1 MSKDLKKMP
10 EAELKKE
17 IREFLETRKILVLC
31 TASKEG
37 IPRASPMDFYI
48 DKESDDFDIFIT
60 PAPGSKTRNME
71 ENPNISIG
79 IYTPLDTGKVQGCQI
94 TCSSTALGEDRMV
107 WITEGELFDRLQ
119 KIALGKRKRFLKIAP
134 NKIELLDYSFI
145 KNKYA
150 ALQTLDLK

>member
-10 EAELKKE
+10 EVELKKE

-48 DKESDDFDIFIT
+48 DKESDEFNIFIT

-79 IYTPLDTGKVQGCQI
+79 IYTPMDTGKIQGMQI
-94 TCSSTALGEDRMV
+94 TVSGKDRMV
-107 WITEGELFDRLQ
+107 WITEGDLFDRLQ
-119 KIALGKRKRFLKIAP
+119 KIALGKRKRFLKIIP
-134 NKIELLDYSFI
+134 ERIELLDYSFI

>member
-48 DKESDDFDIFIT
+48 DKESDEFNIFIT
-60 PAPGSKTRNME
+60 PAPGSKTKNME
-71 ENPNISIG
+71 ENPNLSIG
-79 IYTPLDTGKVQGCQI
+79 IYTPMDTGKIQGCQI
-94 TCSSTALGEDRMV
+94 TASGEDRMV
-107 WITEGELFDRLQ
+107 WITEGDLFDRLQ
-119 KIALGKRKRFLKIAP
+119 KIALGKRKRFLKIIP
-134 NKIELLDYSFI
+134 EKIELLDYSFI

>member
-1 MSKDLKKMP
+1 MSKELKKMP
-10 EAELKKE
+10 EDELKKE

-48 DKESDDFDIFIT
+48 DKESDEFNIFIT
-60 PAPGSKTRNME
+60 PAPGSKTKNME

-79 IYTPLDTGKVQGCQI
+79 IYTPMDTGKIQGCQI
-94 TCSSTALGEDRMV
+94 TASGEDRMV
-107 WITEGELFDRLQ
+107 WITEGDLFDRLQ
-119 KIALGKRKRFLKIAP
+119 KIALGKRKRFLKIIP
-134 NKIELLDYSFI
+134 EKIELLDYSFI

-150 ALQTLDLK
+150 ALQTLNLK

>member
-1 MSKDLKKMP
+1 MSKELKKMP
-10 EAELKKE
+10 EDELKKE

-48 DKESDDFDIFIT
+48 DKESDEFNIFIT
-60 PAPGSKTRNME
+60 HAPGSKTKNME
-71 ENPNISIG
+71 ENPNLSIG
-79 IYTPLDTGKVQGCQI
+79 IYTPMDTGKIQGCQI
-94 TCSSTALGEDRMV
+94 TASGEDRLV
-107 WITEGELFDRLQ
+107 WITEGDLFDRLQ
-119 KIALGKRKRFLKIAP
+119 KIALGKRKRFLKIIP
-134 NKIELLDYSFI
+134 EKIELLDYSFI

>member
-1 MSKDLKKMP
+1 MSKTLKKLP

-17 IREFLETRKILVLC
+17 IREFLKTRKILVLC

-48 DKESDDFDIFIT
+48 DKKSDDFDIFIT

-79 IYTPLDTGKVQGCQI
+79 IYTPLDTGKVQGMQI
-94 TCSSTALGEDRMV
+94 TCRSTALGEDRMI
-107 WITEGELFDRLQ
+107 WITEGELFDRLN
-119 KIALGKRKRFLKIAP
+119 KIALGKRKRFLKIVP
-134 NKIELLDYSFI
+134 QRIELLDYSFRKKGYSPMQI
-145 KNKYA
+145 
-150 ALQTLDLK
+150 LDLK

>member
-1 MSKDLKKMP
+1 MSKELKKMP
-10 EAELKKE
+10 EDELKKE

-48 DKESDDFDIFIT
+48 DKESDEFNIFIT
-60 PAPGSKTRNME
+60 PAPGSKTKNME

-79 IYTPLDTGKVQGCQI
+79 IYTPMDTGKIQGCQI
-94 TCSSTALGEDRMV
+94 TASGEDRLV
-107 WITEGELFDRLQ
+107 WITEGDLFDRLQ
-119 KIALGKRKRFLKIAP
+119 KIALGKRKRFLKIIP
-134 NKIELLDYSFI
+134 EKIELLDYSFI

>member
-1 MSKDLKKMP
+1 MSKELKKMP
-10 EAELKKE
+10 EDELKKE

-48 DKESDDFDIFIT
+48 DKESDEFNIFIT
-60 PAPGSKTRNME
+60 PAPGSKTKNME

-79 IYTPLDTGKVQGCQI
+79 IYTPMDTGKIQGCQI
-94 TCSSTALGEDRMV
+94 TASGEDRLV
-107 WITEGELFDRLQ
+107 WITEGEVFDRLQ
-119 KIALGKRKRFLKIAP
+119 KIALGKRKRFLKIIP
-134 NKIELLDYSFI
+134 EKIELLDYSFI

>member
-1 MSKDLKKMP
+1 MSKDLKKMS

-17 IREFLETRKILVLC
+17 IRDFLETRKILVLC

-48 DKESDDFDIFIT
+48 DKEFDDFNIFIT
-60 PAPGSKTRNME
+60 PAPGSKTKNME

-79 IYTPLDTGKVQGCQI
+79 IYTPMDTGKIQGMQI
-94 TCSSTALGEDRMV
+94 TASGKDRLV
-107 WITEGELFDRLQ
+107 WLTEGDVFDRLQ
-119 KIALGKRKRFLKIAP
+119 KIALGKRKRFLKIIP
-134 NKIELLDYSFI
+134 EKIELLDYSFI

>member
-31 TASKEG
+31 TASKAG

-48 DKESDDFDIFIT
+48 DKESDEFDIFIS
-60 PAPGSKTRNME
+60 PAPGSKTKNME
-71 ENPNISIG
+71 ENPNLSIG
-79 IYTPLDTGKVQGCQI
+79 IYTPMDTGKIQGCQI
-94 TCSSTALGEDRMV
+94 TASGEDRMV
-107 WITEGELFDRLQ
+107 WLTEGEVFDRLQ
-119 KIALGKRKRFLKIAP
+119 KIALGKRKRFLKIIP
-134 NKIELLDYSFI
+134 ERIELLDYSFI

-150 ALQTLDLK
+150 ALQTLNLK

>member
-31 TASKEG
+31 TASKAG

-48 DKESDDFDIFIT
+48 DKESDEFNIFIT
-60 PAPGSKTRNME
+60 PAPGSKTKNME
-71 ENPNISIG
+71 ENPNLSIG
-79 IYTPLDTGKVQGCQI
+79 IYTPMDTGKIQGMQI
-94 TCSSTALGEDRMV
+94 TASGEDRMV
-107 WITEGELFDRLQ
+107 WITEGDLFDRLQ
-119 KIALGKRKRFLKIAP
+119 KIALGKRKRFLKIIP
-134 NKIELLDYSFI
+134 ERIELLDYSFI

>member
-31 TASKEG
+31 TSSKEG

-48 DKESDDFDIFIT
+48 DKESDEFNIFIT
-60 PAPGSKTRNME
+60 PAPGSKTKNME

-79 IYTPLDTGKVQGCQI
+79 IYTPLDTGKVQGMQI
-94 TCSSTALGEDRMV
+94 TCRSTALGEDRMI
-107 WITEGELFDRLQ
+107 WITEGDLFDRLQ
-119 KIALGKRKRFLKIAP
+119 KVALGKRKRFLKIIP
-134 NKIELLDYSFI
+134 EKIEMLDYSYRKKGYSTMQI
-145 KNKYA
+145 
-150 ALQTLDLK
+150 LELK